1 MLKYVIVAIYTGV
14 LLLSGCQ
21 SGESAAG
28 TPSRELK
35 IFYAEDEWSRT
46 VYREIRRDEVAGE
59 DDFFGDSNQALFRAV
74 RRRAEQYKADAVVI
88 GETHRAD
95 CGCADCKSAAKRRG
109 STTFAKV
116 TFLQKKKAGTD

>member
-1 MLKYVIVAIYTGV
+1 MKFMIGAAFSAMLFFA
-14 LLLSGCQ
+14 GCQ
-21 SGESAAG
+21 SGASAADAA
-28 TPSRELK
+28 SRQLQ

-74 RRRAEQYKADAVVI
+74 RRRAEQLHADAVVI

-95 CGCADCKSAAKRRG
+95 CGCAECRAAAKRRG

-116 TFLQKKKAGTD
+116 IFLQKKVTAD

>member
-1 MLKYVIVAIYTGV
+1 MLKYVVIAVLGV
-14 LLLSGCQ
+14 LLAGCHF
-21 SGESAAG
+21 GESAAEAS
-28 TPSRELK
+28 SRELQ
-35 IFYAEDEWSRT
+35 IYYAEDEWPRT

-95 CGCADCKSAAKRRG
+95 CACSSCQSAAKRRG

-116 TFLQKKKAGTD
+116 IFLQKKKVGTD